1 MGGDIRIKMKQ
12 VPKKLG
18 REFYERD
25 GLTVARELIGKVLV
39 HETKDGVIKGR
50 IVESEAYMGE
60 KDAAAHS
67 YKKRSPNGRTNIQYG
82 EGGHAYVY
90 LIYGMYCCFNVV
102 ANGKDIPECVLIR
115 ALEPV
120 DGIET
125 MKKNRKT
132 DKEKN
137 LCSGPGK
144 LCQAMEI
151 DRECYGKD
159 LCGEVLY
166 IEDWGEAVPKD
177 MIEKSPRIN
186 IDYAGE
192 AAEYPWRFTKKD
204 SPFLSVKKKKG

>member
-1 MGGDIRIKMKQ
+1 MKK
-12 VPKKLG
+12 VRKKLG

-39 HETKDGVIKGR
+39 HETKDGIIKGR

-102 ANGKDIPECVLIR
+102 ANEKDIPECVLIR

-120 DGIET
+120 DGIEN

-151 DRECYGKD
+151 DRECYGMD

-166 IEDWGEAVPKD
+166 IEDAGEDIPKD
-177 MIEKSPRIN
+177 MIEQSPRIN

>member
-1 MGGDIRIKMKQ
+1 MLFACSPKGSTG
-12 VPKKLG
+12 KKLG
-18 REFYERD
+18 RGFYERD
-25 GLTVARELIGKVLV
+25 GITVARELIGKVLV
-39 HETKDGVIKGR
+39 HETKDGIIKGR

-151 DRECYGKD
+151 DRECYGMD

-166 IEDWGEAVPKD
+166 IEDWGEDCPED
-177 MIEKSPRIN
+177 MIEQSPRIN

-204 SPFLSVKKKKG
+204 SPYLSVKKKKR